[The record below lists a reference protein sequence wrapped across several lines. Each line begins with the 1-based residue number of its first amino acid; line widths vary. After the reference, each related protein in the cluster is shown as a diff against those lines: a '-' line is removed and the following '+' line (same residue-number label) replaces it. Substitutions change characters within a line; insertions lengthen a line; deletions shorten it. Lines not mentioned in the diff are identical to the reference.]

1 MPPGGALMQV
11 PESIEDRH
19 FCPRRNQTAEK

>member
-11 PESIEDRH
+11 PDSIEDRH
-19 FCPRRNQTAEK
+19 FRRRDQTAEK